1 MAGYD
6 VYQGGAGT
14 LVQASERKARK
25 AHRCMECG
33 RIIDRGELYCNER
46 WRFASGLCEYK
57 LCADCR
63 SAARLMVSYAM
74 RHLWPELA
82 EALRWDGGEAAACR
96 LDELTARAR
105 RRVCGM
111 IEDVWRG

>member
-46 WRFASGLCEYK
+46 WRFGSGLYEYK

-74 RHLWPELA
+74 RHLWQELA
-82 EALRWDGGEAAACR
+82 EALRWVDVGMVFNGGVALGCA
-96 LDELTARAR
+96 LVFTAIYMRI
-105 RRVCGM
+105 G
-111 IEDVWRG
+111 D

>member
-14 LVQASERKARK
+14 LVQAGERKARK

-74 RHLWPELA
+74 RHLWP
-82 EALRWDGGEAAACR
+82 R
-96 LDELTARAR
+96 
-105 RRVCGM
+105 
-111 IEDVWRG
+111 